1 MKFLIMIFIFIL
13 STILNYNCFER
24 NRSNFEEKNLMLD
37 VIGFFSRYELLSKGF
52 KVPEDSQTNDT
63 VKSFIKLSV
72 FNNSKIQI
80 FLPVRKIGSFVMYSP
95 QRIETKYYRDP
106 KIDVISVVEGFGN
119 TDEVVV
125 NPFQTLI
132 LYSHIL
138 SLSSFKDDLKISY
151 PYIDNKREML
161 VKSGELTLKA
171 K

>member
-1 MKFLIMIFIFIL
+1 M
-13 STILNYNCFER
+13 
-24 NRSNFEEKNLMLD
+24 
-37 VIGFFSRYELLSKGF
+37 
-52 KVPEDSQTNDT
+52 PEDSQTNDT